1 MKVNSYH
8 NWLVPIEIAKKLKE
22 IGFDEYCIFYTRV
35 PRKDEIS
42 GYVISVCHDAYDR
55 IIPGIRNKDHID
67 TDTTFGVSLP
77 TFEQVFEWFREKGLV
92 GTIEYEDF
100 ILDDKTC
107 YHAYRITDKLGDI
120 LFYSPNYRTYETYEE
135 AREAL
140 AIKLIEFYENNI

>member
-8 NWLVPIEIAKKLKE
+8 NWLVPLEIAKKIKE
-22 IGFDEYCIFYTRV
+22 IGFDEPCAFYTRI
-35 PRKDEIS
+35 PLKEKTSIDKIP
-42 GYVISVCHDAYDR
+42 YVSNDCYSKLKGVKNSEHINDDITYGLS
-55 IIPGIRNKDHID
+55 IP
-67 TDTTFGVSLP
+67 TW
-77 TFEQVFEWFREKGLV
+77 EQVFEWFREKGLV

-107 YHAYRITDKLGDI
+107 YYAYRITDKLGDI
-120 LFYSPNYRTYETYEE
+120 LFYSPNYITYETYEE